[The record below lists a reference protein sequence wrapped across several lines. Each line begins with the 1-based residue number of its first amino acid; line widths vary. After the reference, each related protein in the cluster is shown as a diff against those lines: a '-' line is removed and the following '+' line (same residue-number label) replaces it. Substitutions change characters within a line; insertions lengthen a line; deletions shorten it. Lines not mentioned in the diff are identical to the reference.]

1 MDKGTVVIPGRGLG
15 NRLISLAFSKAI
27 CKISLVIWLKNHE
40 CNARYDELFRSPKFS
55 LGTCAPH
62 VYQRYQDYVNGKS
75 IKNHMHDILHKVTD
89 TKTKPTK
96 IVEFYKSLKPSKDV
110 ASLILRIPPNT
121 LGIHLR
127 LADHLQMHSEDYF
140 KVRII
145 NKIRE
150 LNPKHVFIVSDTQ
163 YKKDEIINDILNKL
177 MPGKVLFN
185 ETNLSNIIQK
195 EVESPDRN
203 TLEGMQLATAE
214 MFSLSKCKWIL
225 PNSTS
230 SFSLSAYL
238 MGTSILL

>member
-62 VYQRYQDYVNGKS
+62 VYLRYQDYVNGKS
-75 IKNHMHDILHKVTD
+75 IKEKMHNILHKIIETGS
-89 TKTKPTK
+89 KPKK
-96 IVEFYKSLKPSKDV
+96 IVEFYKSLKPSKNV
-110 ASLILRIPPNT
+110 EPLILKIPPNT

-127 LADHLQMHSEDYF
+127 LTDHLQMQSEDHF
-140 KVRII
+140 KERIK
-145 NKIRE
+145 NKIKE
-150 LNPKHVFIVSDTQ
+150 LKPKYVFIVSDTQ

-185 ETNLSNIIQK
+185 HTNLSNVIQK

-203 TLEGMQLATAE
+203 TLDGMQLATAE

-230 SFSLSAYL
+230 SFSLSANL
-238 MGTSILL
+238 MGSSTLL

>member
-62 VYQRYQDYVNGKS
+62 VYQRYQDYVNGKC
-75 IKNHMHDILHKVTD
+75 IKDHMHDMFYKVID

-121 LGIHLR
+121 LR
-127 LADHLQMHSEDYF
+127 YSF
-140 KVRII
+140 KISRSSANAVR
-145 NKIRE
+145 
-150 LNPKHVFIVSDTQ
+150 
-163 YKKDEIINDILNKL
+163 
-177 MPGKVLFN
+177 GLF
-185 ETNLSNIIQK
+185 
-195 EVESPDRN
+195 
-203 TLEGMQLATAE
+203 
-214 MFSLSKCKWIL
+214 
-225 PNSTS
+225 
-230 SFSLSAYL
+230 
-238 MGTSILL
+238 

>member
-62 VYQRYQDYVNGKS
+62 VYLRYQDYVNGKS
-75 IKNHMHDILHKVTD
+75 IKEKMHNVLHKIIETGS
-89 TKTKPTK
+89 KPKK
-96 IVEFYKSLKPSKDV
+96 IVEFYKSLKPSKNV
-110 ASLILRIPPNT
+110 EPLILKIPPNT

-127 LADHLQMHSEDYF
+127 LADHLQMQSEDHF
-140 KVRII
+140 KERIK
-145 NKIRE
+145 NKIKE
-150 LNPKHVFIVSDTQ
+150 LKPKYVFIVSDTQ
-163 YKKDEIINDILNKL
+163 YKKNEIINDILNKL

-185 ETNLSNIIQK
+185 HTNLSNIIQK

-203 TLEGMQLATAE
+203 TLDGMQLATAE

-230 SFSLSAYL
+230 SFSLSANL
-238 MGTSILL
+238 MGSSTLL

>member
-62 VYQRYQDYVNGKS
+62 VYLRYQDYVNGKS
-75 IKNHMHDILHKVTD
+75 IKEKMHNVLHRIIETGS
-89 TKTKPTK
+89 KPKK
-96 IVEFYKSLKPSKDV
+96 IVEFYKSLKPSKNV
-110 ASLILRIPPNT
+110 EPLILKIPPNT

-127 LADHLQMHSEDYF
+127 LADHLQMQSEDHF
-140 KVRII
+140 KERIK
-145 NKIRE
+145 NKIKE
-150 LNPKHVFIVSDTQ
+150 LKPKYVFIVSDTQ

-185 ETNLSNIIQK
+185 HTNLSNIIQK

-203 TLEGMQLATAE
+203 TLDGMQLATAE

-230 SFSLSAYL
+230 SFSLSANL
-238 MGTSILL
+238 MGSSTLL